1 MFLFNI
7 LKLVLAYYLAEI
19 RFIEEKEVKL
29 NGNIMIK
36 AEESN

>member
-1 MFLFNI
+1 MFRFNI
-7 LKLVLAYYLAEI
+7 LKLVLAYDLVEI
-19 RFIEEKEVKL
+19 RFIKEKEVKL